1 MSSSS
6 RSCGP
11 SDRLAR
17 AACALLAALLACAP
31 AVAAGAE
38 RWYRLALDGRDCGW
52 MVERV
57 TERPDGA
64 VRTETESF
72 MRMGRMGQ
80 AIEVRSRNAFDERA
94 DGTPLR
100 VESERGTGADAVRST
115 WAFEGTEVVVE
126 QRQGGRTTTQRVPA
140 PAPGWLAPAAADRRV
155 RAAEVAGEPSVE
167 FRTLDPENG
176 PSELRVRRI
185 RVGPESVEVAGRTV
199 AATAWR
205 TELSILERP
214 GTDWV
219 DAEGTVVRSR
229 VDLGVGILEST
240 LVDRAA
246 ATAATAPVEVMSRTF
261 VAATGDGRGLPRAV
275 RAELLVRARDGS
287 LAELPSAGAQRVGRV
302 EAGTLRVSIDAGA
315 GSAATDAERADA
327 RYLAAS
333 AMADRD
339 DAAIRAFA
347 ARAVDGLAATD
358 AAARAEALRAAVN
371 RHVVRKNL
379 ASGLATASQ
388 ALASRAG
395 DCTEHAV
402 LLAAALRAIG
412 VPARVATG
420 LAWVDAPGHPNSYG
434 WHMWTQAIVD
444 GRWID
449 LDATLPAGGP
459 RFAASRLMTGSSAAD
474 GASIDSDLAAI
485 VNLVGDLAI
494 EVASVDGKPARP

>member
-1 MSSSS
+1 M
-6 RSCGP
+6 R
-11 SDRLAR
+11 DILA
-17 AACALLAALLACAP
+17 
-31 AVAAGAE
+31 GQ
-38 RWYRLALDGRDCGW
+38 GR
-52 MVERV
+52 
-57 TERPDGA
+57 
-64 VRTETESF
+64 
-72 MRMGRMGQ
+72 
-80 AIEVRSRNAFDERA
+80 
-94 DGTPLR
+94 
-100 VESERGTGADAVRST
+100 
-115 WAFEGTEVVVE
+115 
-126 QRQGGRTTTQRVPA
+126 
-140 PAPGWLAPAAADRRV
+140 
-155 RAAEVAGEPSVE
+155 
-167 FRTLDPENG
+167 
-176 PSELRVRRI
+176 
-185 RVGPESVEVAGRTV
+185 
-199 AATAWR
+199 
-205 TELSILERP
+205 
-214 GTDWV
+214 
-219 DAEGTVVRSR
+219 
-229 VDLGVGILEST
+229 
-240 LVDRAA
+240 
-246 ATAATAPVEVMSRTF
+246 
-261 VAATGDGRGLPRAV
+261 
-275 RAELLVRARDGS
+275 
-287 LAELPSAGAQRVGRV
+287 LPSTPYCSTPG
-302 EAGTLRVSIDAGA
+302 LISI
-315 GSAATDAERADA
+315 SAR
-327 RYLAAS
+327 S
-333 AMADRD
+333 D